1 MSLPSTLPWF
11 AAHELRLSWRDWL
24 SMMTAG
30 RRGRER
36 RLALILLVAVAGL
49 HAVAFGVV
57 GPLLAKGVSPDKPTL
72 LLLTGSALLAFSLML
87 SQAVESVTR
96 VFYARADLDLILS
109 SPAPA
114 RRLFAVRIL
123 AVAFT
128 TTSMS
133 LLLAAPFINVAAL
146 IGGWRWLGA
155 YGVLVAFGA
164 FATAAAVLVS
174 IGLFRLIGPKRTRFV
189 AQVVAA
195 VMGAGFVIGIQI
207 AAILYYGSMSRFQV
221 FQSEAMVAAAPGA
234 DSLLWWPARA
244 AMGEGLPFLAVA
256 GLGLGSLSAVIV
268 LTAGS
273 FGQHVLAAAGV
284 SMGRQQEGPRAAGF
298 RARSKGAA
306 LRSKEWAL
314 LRRDPWLLSQSL
326 MQVLY
331 LMPPAVLLWH
341 QYGEEVSA
349 LVVAVPVLV
358 TTVGQLGGGLA
369 WLAVSGEDAPDLV
382 ATAPITRR
390 AALGAKVEAVLACVL
405 AVAGPLLLGIL
416 WLDPWTGL
424 IALAGVLA
432 SAGSAIAVQLWFRA
446 QVQRSRFRRRHTS
459 SRIATFAEAFSSLLW
474 AGASG
479 LAAAGSWF
487 AAAFAAMAL
496 VALVV
501 AWSLSPREG
510 SARLAPS

>member
-1 MSLPSTLPWF
+1 VRRPATLAWF

-36 RLALILLVAVAGL
+36 RLALFLLIAVAGL
-49 HAVAFGVV
+49 HAIALGVV
-57 GPLLAKGVSPDKPTL
+57 GPLLAKGVAVDKPTL

-123 AVAFT
+123 AVAFA

-146 IGGWRWLGA
+146 VGGWPWLVA
-155 YGVLVAFGA
+155 YGVLASFGA
-164 FATAAAVLVS
+164 IATALAVLVS
-174 IGLFRLIGPKRTRFV
+174 IGLFRLIGPKRTRFM

-207 AAILYYGSMSRFQV
+207 AAILYYGSISRFQV
-221 FQSEAMVAAAPGA
+221 FQSEAMVAATPGM

-244 AMGEGLPFLAVA
+244 AMGEGLPLLLIA
-256 GLGLGSLSAVIV
+256 GLGLGTLGVVIAA
-268 LTAGS
+268 TAGS
-273 FGQHVLAAAGV
+273 FGRHVLAAASV
-284 SMGRQQEGPRAAGF
+284 SMGRAREAARSAGF
-298 RARSKGAA
+298 RPRSKGAA
-306 LRSKEWAL
+306 LRAKEWAL
-314 LRRDPWLLSQSL
+314 LRRDPWLVSQSL

-331 LMPPAVLLWH
+331 LLPPAVLLWH
-341 QYGEEVSA
+341 QYGDEVSA

-390 AALGAKVEAVLACVL
+390 AALLAKVEAVLACVL

-416 WLDPWTGL
+416 WLDPHTGL
-424 IALAGVLA
+424 IAVAGALA
-432 SAGSAIAVQLWFRA
+432 SASSAIAIQLWFRA

-459 SRIATFAEAFSSLLW
+459 SRVATFAEAFSSLLW

-479 LAAAGSWF
+479 LAAAGSGF
-487 AAAFAAMAL
+487 AVAFVVL
-496 VALVV
+496 ALVV
-501 AWSLSPREG
+501 LAVAWGLSPK
-510 SARLAPS
+510 SQTPALAGV